1 MLWEEDALHRFDE
14 ILNFKVTTNKCQ
26 PVVQS
31 PCAYLCLQLSA
42 KPQSASHCVG
52 RVSPQ
57 SGESFGKS
65 ENKLCR
71 VSPHSL
77 GNLSLVWGVC
87 DSSHDVSLSTTPSF
101 AVSTLW
107 KMSAGDDI
115 ISGPQAMWR
124 RRDLTPESSQAHG
137 RLEWSCV
144 PLSSRPHAVHW
155 CPYTACRHSARPY
168 SLFCIL

>member
-14 ILNFKVTTNKCQ
+14 ILNYKSHHQQMSASCTE
-26 PVVQS
+26 S
-31 PCAYLCLQLSA
+31 PHLSLSA
-42 KPQSASHCVG
+42 VVSKATISESLCGASFPSVWG
-52 RVSPQ
+52 IFWKIRKQTSP
-57 SGESFGKS
+57 S
-65 ENKLCR
+65 

-87 DSSHDVSLSTTPSF
+87 DSSHDVSLSRTPSF

-107 KMSAGDDI
+107 RMSAGDDI

-137 RLEWSCV
+137 KLEWSCV
-144 PLSSRPHAVHW
+144 PLSSRPHAV
-155 CPYTACRHSARPY
+155 CPLMPLHCM
-168 SLFCIL
+168 

>member
-1 MLWEEDALHRFDE
+1 MSASCTEPPRL
-14 ILNFKVTTNKCQ
+14 
-26 PVVQS
+26 S
-31 PCAYLCLQLSA
+31 LSA
-42 KPQSASHCVG
+42 VVSKATISESLCGASFPSVWG
-52 RVSPQ
+52 IFWKITKQTSP
-57 SGESFGKS
+57 S
-65 ENKLCR
+65 
-71 VSPHSL
+71 VSPHNL

-124 RRDLTPESSQAHG
+124 RQRDLTPEISQAHG
-137 RLEWSCV
+137 KLEWSCV
-144 PLSSRPHAVHW
+144 PLSSRPRAVHW